1 MRALGSEYLRSCF
14 FKITVKLFFDI
25 YILTLI
31 LRYLLTIVR
40 VDSLNPL
47 SALIIKVTNPILK
60 PLRRTIPGYFGIDW
74 ASIISLFLVQAI
86 EIILVAL
93 IITGGIPAFSGLTML
108 TIAYLLR
115 TILYIYLFIII
126 IQVIISWINPNVY
139 NPITTI
145 MYQISEPI
153 LKPIRQF
160 IPSSGGLDFSPLVAL
175 IIINLLMILIISPLM
190 DLGQKLSL

>member
-1 MRALGSEYLRSCF
+1 MGSGYFSQAIIFL
-14 FKITVKLFFDI
+14 VKLFFDI

-47 SALIIKVTNPILK
+47 STLIMKVTNPLLK

>member
-1 MRALGSEYLRSCF
+1 M
-14 FKITVKLFFDI
+14 
-25 YILTLI
+25 
-31 LRYLLTIVR
+31 
-40 VDSLNPL
+40 
-47 SALIIKVTNPILK
+47 K

-93 IITGGIPAFSGLTML
+93 IITGGIPAFSGLTIL

-126 IQVIISWINPNVY
+126 VQVIISWVNPNVY

-160 IPSSGGLDFSPLVAL
+160 IPSSGGLDFSPLVTL

>member
-1 MRALGSEYLRSCF
+1 MSGGYFAQATIFL
-14 FKITVKLFFDI
+14 VKLFFDI
-25 YILTLI
+25 YILALI

-47 SALIIKVTNPILK
+47 STLIMKVTNPLLK

-93 IITGGIPAFSGLTML
+93 IITGGMPAFSGLTML

>member
-1 MRALGSEYLRSCF
+1 M
-14 FKITVKLFFDI
+14 
-25 YILTLI
+25 
-31 LRYLLTIVR
+31 
-40 VDSLNPL
+40 
-47 SALIIKVTNPILK
+47 KVTNPLLK

>member
-1 MRALGSEYLRSCF
+1 MASGYFAQAIIFL
-14 FKITVKLFFDI
+14 VKLFFDI

-47 SALIIKVTNPILK
+47 SALIIKVTNPLLK

-126 IQVIISWINPNVY
+126 VQVIISWVNPNAY

-153 LKPIRQF
+153 LKPIRHF

>member
-1 MRALGSEYLRSCF
+1 MGSGYFSQAIILL
-14 FKITVKLFFDI
+14 VKLFFDI

-126 IQVIISWINPNVY
+126 IQVIISWINPNAY

>member
-1 MRALGSEYLRSCF
+1 MSGGYFAQAIIFL
-14 FKITVKLFFDI
+14 VKLFFDI
-25 YILTLI
+25 YILALI

-47 SALIIKVTNPILK
+47 STLIMKVTNPLLK

-126 IQVIISWINPNVY
+126 VQVIISWINPNAY

>member
-1 MRALGSEYLRSCF
+1 MSGGYFAQAIIFL
-14 FKITVKLFFDI
+14 VKLFFDI
-25 YILTLI
+25 YILALI

>member
-1 MRALGSEYLRSCF
+1 MSGGYFAQAIIFL
-14 FKITVKLFFDI
+14 VKLFFDI
-25 YILTLI
+25 YILALI

-47 SALIIKVTNPILK
+47 STLIMKVTNPLLK
-60 PLRRTIPGYFGIDW
+60 PLRKTIPGYFGIDW

-126 IQVIISWINPNVY
+126 IQVIISWINPNIY

-153 LKPIRQF
+153 LKQIRQF

>member
-1 MRALGSEYLRSCF
+1 MGSGYFSQAIIFL
-14 FKITVKLFFDI
+14 VKLFFDI

-47 SALIIKVTNPILK
+47 SALIIKVTNPLLK

-93 IITGGIPAFSGLTML
+93 IITGEIPAFSGLTIL

-126 IQVIISWINPNVY
+126 VQVIISWLNPNVY

>member
-1 MRALGSEYLRSCF
+1 MGSGYFSQAIIFL
-14 FKITVKLFFDI
+14 VKLFFDI

-47 SALIIKVTNPILK
+47 SALIIKVTNPLLK

-126 IQVIISWINPNVY
+126 IQVIISWINPNAY

>member
-1 MRALGSEYLRSCF
+1 MSGGYFAQAIIFL
-14 FKITVKLFFDI
+14 VKLFFDI
-25 YILTLI
+25 YILALI

-47 SALIIKVTNPILK
+47 STLIMKVTNPLLK

-126 IQVIISWINPNVY
+126 VQVIISWINPNVY

>member
-1 MRALGSEYLRSCF
+1 MSGGYFAQAIIFL
-14 FKITVKLFFDI
+14 VKLFFDI
-25 YILTLI
+25 YILALI

-47 SALIIKVTNPILK
+47 STLIMKVTNPLLK

-93 IITGGIPAFSGLTML
+93 IITGGMPAFSGLTML

>member
-1 MRALGSEYLRSCF
+1 M
-14 FKITVKLFFDI
+14 
-25 YILTLI
+25 
-31 LRYLLTIVR
+31 
-40 VDSLNPL
+40 
-47 SALIIKVTNPILK
+47 IIKVTNPLLK

-126 IQVIISWINPNVY
+126 VQVIISWLNPNVY

-153 LKPIRQF
+153 LKPIRHF

>member
-1 MRALGSEYLRSCF
+1 M
-14 FKITVKLFFDI
+14 
-25 YILTLI
+25 
-31 LRYLLTIVR
+31 
-40 VDSLNPL
+40 
-47 SALIIKVTNPILK
+47 IIKVTNPLLK

-126 IQVIISWINPNVY
+126 VQVIISWLNPNVY

>member
-1 MRALGSEYLRSCF
+1 MGSGYFAQAIIFL
-14 FKITVKLFFDI
+14 VKLFFDI

-47 SALIIKVTNPILK
+47 STLIMKVTNPLLK

>member
-1 MRALGSEYLRSCF
+1 MSGGYFAQAIIFL
-14 FKITVKLFFDI
+14 VKLFFDI
-25 YILTLI
+25 YILALI

-47 SALIIKVTNPILK
+47 STLIMKVTNPLLK

-93 IITGGIPAFSGLTML
+93 IITGGIPAFSGLTIL
-108 TIAYLLR
+108 TNAYLLR

-126 IQVIISWINPNVY
+126 VQVIISWVNPNVY

>member
-1 MRALGSEYLRSCF
+1 MGSGYFSQAIIFL
-14 FKITVKLFFDI
+14 VKLFFDI

-47 SALIIKVTNPILK
+47 SALIIKVTNPLLK

-93 IITGGIPAFSGLTML
+93 IITGGIPAFSGLTIL

-126 IQVIISWINPNVY
+126 VQVIISWLNPNVY

>member
-1 MRALGSEYLRSCF
+1 MNGGYFAEAIIFL
-14 FKITVKLFFDI
+14 VKLFFDI
-25 YILTLI
+25 YILALI

-47 SALIIKVTNPILK
+47 STLIMKATNPLLK

-86 EIILVAL
+86 EIILVTL

-145 MYQISEPI
+145 MHQISEPI

>member
-1 MRALGSEYLRSCF
+1 MSGGYFAQAIIFL
-14 FKITVKLFFDI
+14 VKLFFDI
-25 YILTLI
+25 YILALI

-47 SALIIKVTNPILK
+47 STLIMKVTNPLLK
-60 PLRRTIPGYFGIDW
+60 PLRKTIPGYFGIDW

-108 TIAYLLR
+108 TIAYLLK

>member
-1 MRALGSEYLRSCF
+1 MGSGYFSQAIIFL
-14 FKITVKLFFDI
+14 VKLFFDI

-47 SALIIKVTNPILK
+47 SALIIKVTNPLLK

-93 IITGGIPAFSGLTML
+93 IITGGIPAFSGLTIL

-126 IQVIISWINPNVY
+126 VQVIISWVNPNVY

>member
-1 MRALGSEYLRSCF
+1 MGSGYFSQAIIFL
-14 FKITVKLFFDI
+14 VKLFFDI

-47 SALIIKVTNPILK
+47 SALIIKVTNPLLK

-126 IQVIISWINPNVY
+126 VQVIISWVNPNVY

>member
-1 MRALGSEYLRSCF
+1 MGSGYFAQAIIFL
-14 FKITVKLFFDI
+14 VKLFFDI

-47 SALIIKVTNPILK
+47 SALIIKVTNPLLK

-126 IQVIISWINPNVY
+126 VQVIISWVNPNVY

-153 LKPIRQF
+153 LKPIRHF

-175 IIINLLMILIISPLM
+175 IIINLLMILINSPLM
-190 DLGQKLSL
+190 HLGQKLSL

>member
-1 MRALGSEYLRSCF
+1 MGSGYFAQAIIFL
-14 FKITVKLFFDI
+14 VKLFFDI

-47 SALIIKVTNPILK
+47 SALIIKVTNPLLK

-126 IQVIISWINPNVY
+126 VQVIISWVNPNAY

-153 LKPIRQF
+153 LKPIRHF

>member
-1 MRALGSEYLRSCF
+1 MSGGYFAQAIIFL
-14 FKITVKLFFDI
+14 VKLFFDI
-25 YILTLI
+25 YILALI

-47 SALIIKVTNPILK
+47 STLIMKVTNPLLK

-74 ASIISLFLVQAI
+74 ASIISLFLAQAI

-108 TIAYLLR
+108 TIAYLLK

>member
-1 MRALGSEYLRSCF
+1 MGSGYFAQAIIFL
-14 FKITVKLFFDI
+14 VKLFFDI
-25 YILTLI
+25 YILALI
-31 LRYLLTIVR
+31 LRYLLTVVR
-40 VDSLNPL
+40 VDLLNPL
-47 SALIIKVTNPILK
+47 SSLIIKVTNPLLK

-126 IQVIISWINPNVY
+126 VQVIISWVNPNVY

>member
-1 MRALGSEYLRSCF
+1 M
-14 FKITVKLFFDI
+14 
-25 YILTLI
+25 
-31 LRYLLTIVR
+31 
-40 VDSLNPL
+40 
-47 SALIIKVTNPILK
+47 KVTNPLLK

-145 MYQISEPI
+145 MHQISEPI

>member
-1 MRALGSEYLRSCF
+1 MSGGYFAQAIIFL
-14 FKITVKLFFDI
+14 VKLFFDF
-25 YILTLI
+25 YIIALI
-31 LRYLLTIVR
+31 LRYLLTKVR